1 MEAVRRMRAMASL
14 CRQSAASYPDKSW
27 KLLAEAEYWDHLA
40 NQTHLGHH
48 PKECVA
54 TSGVN
59 NERPLSVVQRLPDR
73 TGCHSPTR
81 NAG

>member
-40 NQTHLGHH
+40 NQTLLGH
-48 PKECVA
+48 PKECMA

-59 NERPLSVVQRLPDR
+59 DEPPPSVVQRLPDR
-73 TGCHSPTR
+73 AGCHSPTR
-81 NAG
+81 SAG

>member
-1 MEAVRRMRAMASL
+1 MEAVRRMCAMASL
-14 CRQSAASYPDKSW
+14 CRQSAVSHPDRSW
-27 KLLAEAEYWDHLA
+27 KLLAEAEYWEHLA
-40 NQTHLGHH
+40 NQTLLDHS
-48 PKECVA
+48 KECMA

-73 TGCHSPTR
+73 TGCHSPTH